1 MLRFGRRKSSSFKI
15 TWPKALLMGSYDSLQ
30 FCGLQ
35 QVDNSEEEFQKMDIV
50 FCILEFKNLKL
61 PEISKL
67 KKNNE

>member
-1 MLRFGRRKSSSFKI
+1 
-15 TWPKALLMGSYDSLQ
+15 MGSYDSLQ